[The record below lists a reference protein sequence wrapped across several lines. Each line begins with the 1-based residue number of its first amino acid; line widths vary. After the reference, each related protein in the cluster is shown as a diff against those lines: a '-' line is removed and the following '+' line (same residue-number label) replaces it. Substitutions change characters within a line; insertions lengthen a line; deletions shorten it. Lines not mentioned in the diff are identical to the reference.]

1 MNIKD
6 TGSVGCEDSP
16 LGFNVKTV
24 KLRPG
29 IKRSTTTTKHNN
41 NNNNSKKT
49 VTWLTSGVLRK
60 DQKHTTGSNITLF
73 N

>member
-6 TGSVGCEDSP
+6 TGSVGCEVPP
-16 LGFNVKTV
+16 LGFIVKTV
-24 KLRPG
+24 KRRPG

-41 NNNNSKKT
+41 NNNSKKT
-49 VTWLTSGVLRK
+49 VTWFTSGVLRK
-60 DQKHTTGSNITLF
+60 DQKHTTGYNITLF